1 MNKETRNRMV
11 SFIAVAILSFIL
23 LYSGVRFILDQQIS
37 LNNILAYVGFSLL
50 MGVVASLLYL
60 FKPKISF
67 FIFIAGLLV
76 GFISMYR
83 SFLSN
88 NIGWGDLTGVISLF
102 FWVLLG
108 LITGL
113 LVQLSY
119 YFYEKVL
126 KMKKG

>member
-88 NIGWGDLTGVISLF
+88 NIGWGDLAGVISLF